1 VRRRGGR
8 YAAAVLAAAL
18 VVGSAAGCGP
28 RRPPTAEDAKP
39 PPPDLTGWTV
49 MILPAQSGAW
59 SPGVAPP
66 GVAPQPVRPAPASLD
81 EEIAFWLAQLGSR
94 VRWIGRGELE
104 RAVQRSPG
112 FQVSLRALP
121 VGDFRRAALRQ
132 IGDPLYGELRRLGAI
147 VDARLALI
155 PVASGYVGAVEGPGR
170 VELAVAIVDT
180 VGGAVLWFG
189 VVGGESVPYDDPRA
203 ASSAAQALAR
213 AILP

>member
-1 VRRRGGR
+1 VKRCGGR
-8 YAAAVLAAAL
+8 YVAGLTVALTLGAAW
-18 VVGSAAGCGP
+18 GCGP
-28 RRPPTAEDAKP
+28 RRPPTAEDVKP

-59 SPGVAPP
+59 SAGAAPP
-66 GVAPQPVRPAPASLD
+66 GGTPQPVRPAPASLD
-81 EEIAFWLAQLGSR
+81 EEIAFWLAERGSR
-94 VRWIGRGELE
+94 VRWVGRGELE

-132 IGDPLYGELRRLGAI
+132 IGDPLYGDLRRLGAI

-189 VVGGESVPYDDPRA
+189 VIGGDAVPYDDPRA